1 MQIDVTLD
9 SRGYLPDRFAKYA
22 SELYKGVPTCS
33 FPFSVSGLPLNQIGR
48 ASCRERV

>member
-22 SELYKGVPTCS
+22 SELYKGVPTYS
-33 FPFSVSGLPLNQIGR
+33 DRKSV
-48 ASCRERV
+48 V